1 MALLL
6 NVDAFMALL
15 LMPSRWIY
23 KPVLDDICNCLFLS
37 FLVGCNC
44 FPVDCSW
51 VLLCL
56 AIYLSILLG
65 CVE

>member
-1 MALLL
+1 LLL

-23 KPVLDDICNCLFLS
+23 KPVLDDICYCLFLS

-44 FPVDCSW
+44 FPVECR
-51 VLLCL
+51 L
-56 AIYLSILLG
+56 
-65 CVE
+65 